1 MKIFSK
7 WSLIYKIRSNISRT
21 YHLNKIDIITIKGLY
36 HSIVQMIVMLLDFG
50 ENKYDL
56 NNLVDR

>member
-1 MKIFSK
+1 MNIFSK
-7 WSLIYKIRSNISRT
+7 WSLIYKLRSNISRT
-21 YHLNKIDIITIKGLY
+21 YHLNNIDSITIKSLDP
-36 HSIVQMIVMLLDFG
+36 SIVQMIVMLLDFG